1 MLFCDEENAFKATSR
16 ICFSRSPE
24 KMKSPVQISTDLWL
38 ETNFSANNI
47 IDLSTELFEFS
58 DIPLSEVTLVISR
71 ARKNDIPSGSMSE
84 TSSGSITSGDS
95 DFDQMLDQW
104 GEENL

>member
-1 MLFCDEENAFKATSR
+1 
-16 ICFSRSPE
+16 
-24 KMKSPVQISTDLWL
+24 MKSPVQISTDLWL

-58 DIPLSEVTLVISR
+58 DIPLSEVTLEISR
-71 ARKNDIPSGSMSE
+71 AKKNAIPSGSMSE